1 MDPVGLWWSLAVLA
15 AGSLLSGLLL
25 IAIRAY
31 EGTKP

>member
-15 AGSLLSGLLL
+15 AGALLSGLVL
-25 IAIRAY
+25 IAMRSY